1 MRAFLVLGL
10 LTLAGRWFFCRDKK
24 GISDNIQFITLHELL
39 NKMDMKETFLLFIGR
54 LEQAETQRGLDRLG
68 QMNQTV
74 YFLNVSEMDAVIYQE
89 FAKVYR
95 IQAATHF
102 AQFNGKHQFV
112 TANALT
118 VDLAYFNYL

>member
-74 YFLNVSEMDAVIYQE
+74 YFLNVGEMDAVLYQE
-89 FAKVYR
+89 FAKFYP
-95 IQAATHF
+95 
-102 AQFNGKHQFV
+102 
-112 TANALT
+112 
-118 VDLAYFNYL
+118 DS

>member
-54 LEQAETQRGLDRLG
+54 LEQ
-68 QMNQTV
+68 MNQTV
-74 YFLNVSEMDAVIYQE
+74 YFLNVSEMDAVLYQE

>member
-10 LTLAGRWFFCRDKK
+10 LTLAGRGVFCRDKK

-74 YFLNVSEMDAVIYQE
+74 YFLNVGEMDAVLYQE

-95 IQAATHF
+95 IQVCD
-102 AQFNGKHQFV
+102 G
-112 TANALT
+112 
-118 VDLAYFNYL
+118 